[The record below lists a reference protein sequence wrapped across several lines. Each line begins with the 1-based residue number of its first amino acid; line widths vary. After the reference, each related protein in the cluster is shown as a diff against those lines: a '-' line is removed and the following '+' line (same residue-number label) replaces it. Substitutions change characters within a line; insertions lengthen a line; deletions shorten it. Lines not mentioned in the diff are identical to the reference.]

1 MSKFGH
7 NFSNMYRYKWSFVSI
22 QMLWPTLKMKF
33 LTFVSIQTRV
43 CIDTNI
49 RILKLLT
56 DMYQIMQAWF
66 DTSSTLWILRVFTY
80 VSIHASMIRCT
91 GDSLPLR
98 NHFCIDTDYACIDT
112 KYPKP
117 DRSNFRTFVSIHQC
131 MYRYK
136 IPKSQFFKVLE
147 NSSLLSSHL

>member
-49 RILKLLT
+49 RILKILT
-56 DMYQIMQAWF
+56 DMYRSMQAWF
-66 DTSSTLWILRVFTY
+66 DTSSTFWILRTY
-80 VSIHASMIRCT
+80 RCVSIHASMLRYT
-91 GDSLPLR
+91 GDVLSLKD
-98 NHFCIDTDYACIDT
+98 HFCIDTDYVCIDT
-112 KYPKP
+112 KCTKS

-136 IPKSQFFKVLE
+136 IPKSQFFKF
-147 NSSLLSSHL
+147 

>member
-33 LTFVSIQTRV
+33 WTFVSIQTRV

-56 DMYQIMQAWF
+56 DMYQSMQAWF
-66 DTSSTLWILRVFTY
+66 DTSSSLWILRTY
-80 VSIHASMIRCT
+80 RCVSIHASMLRYT
-91 GDSLPLR
+91 DDVLSLR
-98 NHFCIDTDYACIDT
+98 DHFCIDTDNVCIDT
-112 KYPKP
+112 KCTKSN
-117 DRSNFRTFVSIHQC
+117 RSNFRTYVSIQLC

-136 IPKSQFFKVLE
+136 IPKSQFFKV
-147 NSSLLSSHL
+147 

>member
-33 LTFVSIQTRV
+33 WTFVSIQTRV

-66 DTSSTLWILRVFTY
+66 DTSSSLWILRTY
-80 VSIHASMIRCT
+80 RCVSIHASMIRYT

-98 NHFCIDTDYACIDT
+98 DHFCIDTDYACIDT

-136 IPKSQFFKVLE
+136 IPKSQFFKF
-147 NSSLLSSHL
+147 

>member
-49 RILKLLT
+49 RILKILT
-56 DMYQIMQAWF
+56 DMYRSMQAWF
-66 DTSSTLWILRVFTY
+66 DTSSTFWILRTY
-80 VSIHASMIRCT
+80 RCVSIHASMIRYT

-98 NHFCIDTDYACIDT
+98 DHFCIDTNDICIDT
-112 KYPKP
+112 NCTKSVW
-117 DRSNFRTFVSIHQC
+117 SNFRTFVSIHTF
-131 MYRYK
+131 MYRYI
-136 IPKSQFFKVLE
+136 IPKNNFSKC
-147 NSSLLSSHL
+147 

>member
-22 QMLWPTLKMKF
+22 QMFWPTLKMKF

-66 DTSSTLWILRVFTY
+66 DTSSSLWILRTY
-80 VSIHASMIRCT
+80 RCVSIHASMIRYT

-98 NHFCIDTDYACIDT
+98 DHFCIDTDNVCIDT
-112 KYPKP
+112 KCTKSN
-117 DRSNFRTFVSIHQC
+117 RTNFRTYVSIQLC
-131 MYRYK
+131 LYRYK
-136 IPKSQFFKVLE
+136 IPKSQFFKV
-147 NSSLLSSHL
+147 

>member
-1 MSKFGH
+1 MNKFGH

-22 QMLWPTLKMKF
+22 QMLWPTLKMRF
-33 LTFVSIQTRV
+33 WTFVSIQTRV

-66 DTSSTLWILRVFTY
+66 DTSSTFWILRAFTC
-80 VSIHASMIRCT
+80 VSIHTSMIRCT

-98 NHFCIDTDYACIDT
+98 DHFCIDTDYVCIDT
-112 KYPKP
+112 KYPKS

-136 IPKSQFFKVLE
+136 IPKSQFFKF
-147 NSSLLSSHL
+147 